1 VSLVASVLE
10 ARGIAT
16 VMLSVLPQV
25 SRRLTAPRTLAVPF
39 GLGTP
44 MGPAHDRVV
53 QGRVLADALA
63 LTTETAVPL
72 SRPWRGG
79 A

>member
-10 ARGIAT
+10 AHGIAT
-16 VMLSVLPQV
+16 VVVSALPQV
-25 SRRLTAPRTLAVPF
+25 TRQLTAPRTLDVPF

-44 MGPAHDRVV
+44 MGPAHDRLT
-53 QGRVLADALA
+53 QNRVLAQALA
-63 LTTETAVPL
+63 MTTETAVPL
-72 SRPWRGG
+72 SRPWR

>member
-1 VSLVASVLE
+1 MSLVASVLE

-25 SRRLTAPRTLAVPF
+25 SARLSAPRTLVVPF

-44 MGPAHDRVV
+44 MGPAHHAELQR
-53 QGRVLADALA
+53 QVLAQALA
-63 LTTETAVPL
+63 LTSEGAVPI
-72 SRPWRGG
+72 SRPFR

>member
-1 VSLVASVLE
+1 MSLVASVLE

-25 SRRLTAPRTLAVPF
+25 SARLSAPRTLIVPF

-44 MGPAHDRVV
+44 MAPAHEADLQR
-53 QGRVLADALA
+53 QVLAQALA
-63 LTTETAVPL
+63 LTNEVAVPI
-72 SRPWRGG
+72 SRPFR

>member
-1 VSLVASVLE
+1 MSLVASVLE

-16 VMLSVLPQV
+16 VMLSVMPEI
-25 SRRLTAPRTLAVPF
+25 SSRLTAPRTLVVPF

-44 MGPAHDRVV
+44 VGPPRDAATHRRVI
-53 QGRVLADALA
+53 AAALA
-63 LTTETAVPL
+63 LTAETSVPV
-72 SRPWRGG
+72 SCVWDGS